1 MKTVVA
7 RLSLVCISLIILGL
21 MFSSQGYT
29 RIDPKDIVGVWFLDE
44 DTGKIAKD
52 SSANG
57 NDGEILGDL
66 KWDKGKFG
74 NALLF
79 PGVDGKHYIQVPES
93 EEQNLPDAFTIVMWL
108 KIKSRGENQR
118 LFSKDDGKR
127 NYVFE
132 INFGAGDTARI
143 AYSTGGV
150 CCSIADAQ
158 DKVTD
163 DLWHHVAG
171 TYGKPF
177 LRAYVDG
184 KGGKE
189 EKFDESP
196 DMAGGPIIIGARP
209 AGTGTI
215 LGLMDEVALF
225 KVALNED
232 EIKILMNKG
241 LKTTTAVSLKGKLTI
256 AWGKLKAEN

>member
-7 RLSLVCISLIILGL
+7 KLTIVCISLIVISL
-21 MFSSQGYT
+21 MFTAQGDAK
-29 RIDPKDIVGVWFLDE
+29 IDPESIVGLWLFDE
-44 DTGKIAKD
+44 GNGNVAKD
-52 SSANG
+52 YSGNG
-57 NDGEILGDL
+57 NDGNILGDI
-66 KWDKGKFG
+66 KWDKAQFG

-79 PGVDGKHYIQVPES
+79 PGVDGQHYIQVPES
-93 EEQNLPDAFTIVMWL
+93 EEQNLSEAFTVVMWL

-118 LFSKDDGKR
+118 LFSKEDGNR

-143 AYSTGGV
+143 VYTTGGA
-150 CCSIADAQ
+150 CCSIADAN

-163 DLWHHVAG
+163 DSWHHVAG

-189 EKFDESP
+189 ETFDELP

-215 LGLMDEVALF
+215 DGLMDEVALF
-225 KVALNED
+225 NKALEQD
-232 EIKILMNKG
+232 EIETIMTKG
-241 LKTTTAVSLKGKLTI
+241 LKATTAVSSKEKLTTTWASI
-256 AWGKLKAEN
+256 KSH